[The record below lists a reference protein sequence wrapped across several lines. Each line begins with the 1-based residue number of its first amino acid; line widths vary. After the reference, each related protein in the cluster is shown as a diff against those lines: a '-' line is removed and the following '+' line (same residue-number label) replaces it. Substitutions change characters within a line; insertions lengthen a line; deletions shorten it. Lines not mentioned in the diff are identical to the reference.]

1 MYINI
6 PIRIAI
12 MEKRTIL
19 EILTNNGIASKRLRK
34 RINTEAMAP
43 TINILIAFT
52 IKLVSIVLPILPNH
66 EA

>member
-1 MYINI
+1 
-6 PIRIAI
+6 

-34 RINTEAMAP
+34 RVNTEAMAP

-52 IKLVSIVLPILPNH
+52 IKLVSMVLPILPNH